1 MAPPDAPA
9 IDVLTDC
16 RILPIKRS
24 GGGRRFRS
32 TRDSLSDG
40 ATEEFADW
48 IIPGPRTCEWCLEEQ
63 MHGSLEASASVAKY
77 RTDLMAKV
85 RAGDLQASLDHPLMM
100 MLEFLYELVDRMLSF
115 DQLQL
120 PNLASAELIFRKIQ
134 QIKSAQAMSAVRP
147 ELDNELHFLGPALA
161 VGRSPQVAPELG
173 RFIADRI
180 KEDNKLKVEHGFV
193 KRHKY

>member
-1 MAPPDAPA
+1 
-9 IDVLTDC
+9 
-16 RILPIKRS
+16 
-24 GGGRRFRS
+24 
-32 TRDSLSDG
+32 
-40 ATEEFADW
+40 
-48 IIPGPRTCEWCLEEQ
+48 
-63 MHGSLEASASVAKY
+63 MHGSLEASASFAKY

-100 MLEFLYELVDRMLSF
+100 MLEFLYELVDRMLAF

-134 QIKSAQAMSAVRP
+134 QIKSAQSMSAVRP

-173 RFIADRI
+173 KFIADRI
-180 KEDNKLKVEHGFV
+180 KEDNKLKVEQRKQKEERQQNRSDGNSTQPD
-193 KRHKY
+193 KKGKDK